1 MPCPRRQHLAVRDN
15 GGGVESE
22 PPGLFPATHPQFL
35 FFGEPLAHL
44 LVVDDAYHKV
54 RSGLDAVLD
63 EHRVSGATDGAAA
76 LQLIESEPSIDV
88 VLLDVRMPPLVGKIE
103 EEEGLAVFEKIKEI
117 RPELPVIFLS
127 AYDDLRL
134 VNRALT
140 AGGFWYLKKPP
151 DLEETRS
158 LVRRAVELSLA
169 QRESTERRAA
179 AEARL
184 QVVSRTGIRRPNS
197 RLVGDSFVLR
207 QLNLELAMFAA
218 TDVPVLLLG
227 ETGCGKE
234 LCAHELHDLSAR
246 RSGPF
251 IAVNCHELNH
261 SETAQS
267 RLFGHSKGA
276 FTGAVEDTQG
286 AFESAHGGT
295 LFLDEIGDLDLDM
308 QGRLLRVLQEREV
321 VRIGAGER
329 PRAVDVRMV
338 FATNRNPEVL
348 VSEGIVREDFY
359 YRIAVGVVRAPAL
372 REHLD
377 DLELLVPALLQASLV
392 RDRIP
397 ECTVSTAVYPLLCNH
412 NWPGNVRELENVLK
426 RAAVRAASQGVI
438 SPEHIDL
445 PRDTVASA
453 TSATISGDLF
463 TEILGNGGY
472 SDGLKR
478 FRDEY
483 GEIAMREVLTR
494 AVRLSGSVVRA
505 GELLGFVH
513 PDSRAKDYENL
524 RAWMKTL
531 GLRKSDIAEGGL
543 A

>member
-1 MPCPRRQHLAVRDN
+1 M
-15 GGGVESE
+15 
-22 PPGLFPATHPQFL
+22 
-35 FFGEPLAHL
+35 AHL
-44 LVVDDAYHKV
+44 LVVDDAYHEV
-54 RSGLDAVLD
+54 RAGLDAVLV

-76 LQLIESEPSIDV
+76 LRLIESEPTIDV
-88 VLLDVRMPPLVGKIE
+88 VLLDVRMPPLVGDIE

-117 RPELPVIFLS
+117 RPDLPVIFLS

-134 VNRALT
+134 INRALT

-169 QRESTERRAA
+169 RRDSSERRTA

-184 QVVSRTGIRRPNS
+184 QAASRAGVRRRNS
-197 RLVGDSFVLR
+197 RLIGDSALLG
-207 QLNLELAMFAA
+207 QLSLELAMFAA

-246 RSGPF
+246 RGGPF
-251 IAVNCHELNH
+251 IAVNCHELNQR
-261 SETAQS
+261 ETAQS

-276 FTGAVEDTQG
+276 FTGAVEETPG

-329 PRAVDVRMV
+329 PRAVDVRMI

-348 VSEGIVREDFY
+348 VQEGIIREDFY
-359 YRIAVGVVRAPAL
+359 YRIAVGVVRAPGL
-372 REHLD
+372 REHLE
-377 DLELLVPALLQASLV
+377 DLELLVPALLKAAAA

-397 ECTVSTAVYPLLCNH
+397 ECTVDPAVYPTLRKH
-412 NWPGNVRELENVLK
+412 SWPGNVRELENVLK
-426 RAAVRAASQGVI
+426 RGAVKASAQGVI
-438 SPEHIDL
+438 LPDHINLPEEENL
-445 PRDTVASA
+445 A
-453 TSATISGDLF
+453 TEPTSNCSDLF
-463 TEILGNGGY
+463 TELLENGGY
-472 SDGLKR
+472 ANGLKR

-483 GEIAMREVLTR
+483 GEIAMREVLSR
-494 AVRLSGSVVRA
+494 AVRLAGSVVRA
-505 GELLGFVH
+505 GELLGFVR
-513 PDSRAKDYENL
+513 PESRAKDYENL

-531 GLRKSDIAEGGL
+531 GLRKSEITQGGL
-543 A
+543 L